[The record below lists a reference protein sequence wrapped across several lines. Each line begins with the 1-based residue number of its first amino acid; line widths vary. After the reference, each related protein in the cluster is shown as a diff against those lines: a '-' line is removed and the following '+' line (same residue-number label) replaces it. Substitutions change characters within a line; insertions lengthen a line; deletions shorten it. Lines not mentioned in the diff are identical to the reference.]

1 MNTGLFSKLKMNFTI
16 TIICSFY
23 KAIGE
28 FVLTDIDI
36 KIPKRGS
43 ILSIN
48 EGYSHMWD
56 EAVKEYVS
64 GKKDPKVRDIFLQYS
79 CIHNW

>member
-1 MNTGLFSKLKMNFTI
+1 MKMDFI
-16 TIICSFY
+16 VKWICSLY

-28 FVLTDIDI
+28 FVLTDTDI
-36 KIPKRGS
+36 KVPKRGN

-56 EAVKEYVS
+56 EAIMEYVS
-64 GKKDPKVRDIFLQYS
+64 SKKDPKVRNILL
-79 CIHNW
+79 

>member
-1 MNTGLFSKLKMNFTI
+1 MAEDRRRQKIVLFK
-16 TIICSFY
+16 IIFVSY

-28 FVLTDIDI
+28 FVLTDTDI
-36 KIPKRGS
+36 KIPDRGN

-56 EAVKEYVS
+56 EAVKEYVGS
-64 GKKDPKVRDIFLQYS
+64 KKDPKVRYVLL
-79 CIHNW
+79 